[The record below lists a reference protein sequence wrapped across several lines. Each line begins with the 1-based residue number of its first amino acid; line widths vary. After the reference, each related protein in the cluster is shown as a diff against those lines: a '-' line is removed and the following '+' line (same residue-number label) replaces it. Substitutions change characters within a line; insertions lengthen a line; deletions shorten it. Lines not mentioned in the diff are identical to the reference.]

1 MMDVMN
7 DFGLSPPLDHAPATF
22 TSNDRRFVYDV
33 ARRIVGDAADA
44 ADVAQDALLLAYRH
58 RDRFRGESRY
68 RTWLYR
74 IAVTAALSHLR
85 RRRRTQARE
94 RLAATDPGGPAVGPL
109 AAGPSPEQQVAAS
122 EAVGRACRAMADL
135 DPSFARVLRLR
146 FLEDRSEAEV
156 ARELG
161 LSLATVKIRTHR
173 GRHALRAALS
183 A

>member
-1 MMDVMN
+1 MD
-7 DFGLSPPLDHAPATF
+7 DLAPRPRLDHAPATF
-22 TSNDRRFVYDV
+22 TANDRRFVYDV
-33 ARRIVGDAADA
+33 ARRIVGDADAA

-74 IAVTAALSHLR
+74 IAVTAAFSHLR

-94 RLAATDPGGPAVGPL
+94 RLAATDPAGSAGPL
-109 AAGPSPEQQVAAS
+109 APGPSPEQQVAAG
-122 EAVGRACRAMADL
+122 EAAGRACRAMAEL

-156 ARELG
+156 ARTLG